1 MSVAPVDAPP
11 NAVPAVLRLP
21 RGLADCDIVFGEF
34 PALADCEF
42 AGRRPRITADPAQG
56 RLTVALRCATPF
68 GRGGRG
74 RITLAADRR
83 WSIECGRGMAGVTID
98 ARHPAFAGL
107 AVAGGTSRLR
117 VLLGEPAAPVELRF
131 ASGASD
137 VEIVRAPG
145 TAARLRFESSY
156 TGVRVDGVRHAS
168 GRGGEVVSGD
178 GRPLIQC
185 VFESSAAHVDLRDE

>member
-1 MSVAPVDAPP
+1 MPSAPVDLPP
-11 NAVPAVLRLP
+11 TVSPAVLRLP
-21 RGLADCDIVFGEF
+21 RGLAACDIAFGEF

-42 AGRRPRITADPAQG
+42 AGRRPRVTAEPAAG
-56 RLTVALRCATPF
+56 RLTVALRRATPF
-68 GRGGRG
+68 GRVARG
-74 RITLAADRR
+74 RITLAADRH

-107 AVAGGTSRLR
+107 TVAGGTSRLR

-145 TAARLRFESSY
+145 TAARLRFGSAY
-156 TGVRVDGVRHAS
+156 TDVRVDGVRRAS
-168 GRGGEVVSGD
+168 GRGAEIVSGD
-178 GRPLIQC
+178 GRPLIEC
-185 VFESSAAHVDLRDE
+185 VFESAAEHVDLRHE